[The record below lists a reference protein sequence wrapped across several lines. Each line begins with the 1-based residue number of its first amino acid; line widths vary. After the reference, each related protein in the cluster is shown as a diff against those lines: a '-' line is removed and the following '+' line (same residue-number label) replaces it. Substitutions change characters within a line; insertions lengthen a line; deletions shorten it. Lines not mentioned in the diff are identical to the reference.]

1 MKEIKI
7 CKMKLSDF
15 ATVIMGQSPSSNFY
29 NEEGKGLPFFQGVT
43 DFSYKYPNETFWTTV
58 APKKAEINDVLFSV
72 RAPVGD
78 VNIANKKCCIGRG
91 IAAIRSKTNQIDY
104 LYYLLKYQSIK
115 IQRLGTGAVY
125 DAIKKS
131 DLENI
136 LLDVF
141 EDPNSQFQVGSL
153 LVLYDDLIGTNRR
166 RIQLLEEA
174 ARLLFREWFV
184 YFRFPGYEKVKIV
197 DGVPEGW
204 VKGLLEDSA
213 IVKKGK
219 NITFEHAVEGDIPV
233 VGGGL
238 GPTYYHNKANV
249 SAPVITISASGAN
262 AGYVNMYDTDIWA
275 SDCSYIDKN
284 STKYVYSLYLK
295 LKSLQTTIFG
305 FQVGVAQPHVY
316 PRDLNRLKLLI
327 APDDLCMQFEQL
339 VTPIFNLIKNLKL
352 ENQKLAQARDLL
364 LPRLM
369 SGEIE
374 VSESNIE
381 ISKEAEI

>member
-91 IAAIRSKTNQIDY
+91 IAAVRSKTNQIDY

-153 LVLYDDLIGTNRR
+153 LVLYDDLIDTNRR
-166 RIQLLEEA
+166 RGFYSA
-174 ARLLFREWFV
+174 S
-184 YFRFPGYEKVKIV
+184 
-197 DGVPEGW
+197 
-204 VKGLLEDSA
+204 GLC
-213 IVKKGK
+213 
-219 NITFEHAVEGDIPV
+219 
-233 VGGGL
+233 
-238 GPTYYHNKANV
+238 
-249 SAPVITISASGAN
+249 ISAS
-262 AGYVNMYDTDIWA
+262 
-275 SDCSYIDKN
+275 
-284 STKYVYSLYLK
+284 
-295 LKSLQTTIFG
+295 
-305 FQVGVAQPHVY
+305 
-316 PRDLNRLKLLI
+316 RDMK
-327 APDDLCMQFEQL
+327 
-339 VTPIFNLIKNLKL
+339 K
-352 ENQKLAQARDLL
+352 
-364 LPRLM
+364 
-369 SGEIE
+369 
-374 VSESNIE
+374 
-381 ISKEAEI
+381 